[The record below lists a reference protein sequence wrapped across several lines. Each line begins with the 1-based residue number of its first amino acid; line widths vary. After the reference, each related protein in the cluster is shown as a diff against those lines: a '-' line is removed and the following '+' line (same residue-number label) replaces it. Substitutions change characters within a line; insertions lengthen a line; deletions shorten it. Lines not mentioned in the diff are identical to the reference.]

1 MELEGGGDWDL
12 GGVNGWNSYPV
23 KSVSPSS
30 CMASSVSLWIWV
42 SVSFG
47 MASTTVGTEVG
58 VASLGVTLYVTL
70 GFIGPLA
77 GARGALR
84 TGRLVA
90 YTGASVFLA
99 VLRPSVAARTVPLG
113 GPGAGPLGFL
123 RRLRVSLLAR
133 ERLENISISSISR
146 DLGLSLSLAVL
157 DRGRE

>member
-1 MELEGGGDWDL
+1 
-12 GGVNGWNSYPV
+12 
-23 KSVSPSS
+23 
-30 CMASSVSLWIWV
+30 
-42 SVSFG
+42 

-99 VLRPSVAARTVPLG
+99 VLRPSVAARTVGG